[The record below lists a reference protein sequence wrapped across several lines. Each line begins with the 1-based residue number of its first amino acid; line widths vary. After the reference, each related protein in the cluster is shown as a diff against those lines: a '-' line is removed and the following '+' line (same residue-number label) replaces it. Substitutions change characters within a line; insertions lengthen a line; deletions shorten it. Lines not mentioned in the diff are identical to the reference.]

1 MLTIIIIVFDISE
14 KLDNFINNEAPLRAI
29 VFDYYFTFIPYFVN
43 MFSPLFTFIAVVF
56 FTSKLAYNTEIVAIL
71 SSGIHFRR
79 LVVPYMI
86 GALFISTMS
95 YVLANFI
102 IPDTNKIMVEFEDKY
117 INGPRKSR
125 DKNIHMQISPGTHI
139 GVESFNV
146 NKQRGHKFSL
156 EKFEEENLVYKI
168 EADRIEWDTATD
180 VWKLKK
186 YTARKVF
193 GMHETITHGK
203 VMDTAMELQP
213 EDFTRK
219 VEDLKTMNYWELND
233 FLERERMRGTK
244 KLRQYEVE
252 NYMRLS
258 FPFSSLILT
267 LIGLAVSSR
276 KVRGGTGLHLGIGL
290 GLAFTYIL
298 FMKVAAVFGTN
309 GNISPLIAVWIPN
322 VVFGF
327 MAAYL
332 IKKAPK

>member
-1 MLTIIIIVFDISE
+1 
-14 KLDNFINNEAPLRAI
+14 PLSAI
-29 VFDYYFTFIPYFVN
+29 VFDYYFTFIPYFIN

-86 GALFISTMS
+86 GAIFIGSMS

-117 INGPRKSR
+117 INGPRRSG
-125 DKNIHMQISPGTHI
+125 DKNVHMQISPGTHI

-146 NKQRGHKFSL
+146 GKQRGHKFSL
-156 EKFEEENLVYKI
+156 EKFENGTLIYKI
-168 EADRIEWDTATD
+168 EADKIQWDTAA
-180 VWKLKK
+180 KLWQIKK
-186 YTARKVF
+186 YTSRRIHE
-193 GMHETITHGK
+193 MSETIVKGD
-203 VMDTAMELQP
+203 VMDTILELQP

-219 VEDLKTMNYWELND
+219 VEDLKTMNYWELNE
-233 FLERERMRGTK
+233 FLERERIRGTK

-252 NYMRLS
+252 RFTRLS

-290 GLAFTYIL
+290 TLAFTYIL

-309 GNISPLIAVWIPN
+309 GNANPLVAVWVPN

-327 MAAYL
+327 LAVYL
-332 IKKAPK
+332 LKKAPK